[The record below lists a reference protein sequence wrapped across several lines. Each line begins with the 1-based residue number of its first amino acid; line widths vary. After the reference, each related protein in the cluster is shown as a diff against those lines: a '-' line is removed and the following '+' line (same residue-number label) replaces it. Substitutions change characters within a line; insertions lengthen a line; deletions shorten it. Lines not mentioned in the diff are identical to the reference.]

1 MIKEK
6 IKFDIWTR
14 SLEKS
19 KQEERDGKE
28 REKERKLRISFF
40 VCVDGGGWILEYI
53 IILG

>member
-19 KQEERDGKE
+19 KQEERVGKE
-28 REKERKLRISFF
+28 REGKKIEDF
-40 VCVDGGGWILEYI
+40 VFCVCGGWGRLDT
-53 IILG
+53 